1 VINARILKPNSYH
14 AMNATS
20 GTSSRKRGN
29 DTTMGYIL
37 AFMFG
42 CVLCYLIIKDAGGGM
57 MTVLEEAKL
66 IVGII
71 EKVRDAE

>member
-1 VINARILKPNSYH
+1 VLSNHK
-14 AMNATS
+14 
-20 GTSSRKRGN
+20 
-29 DTTMGYIL
+29 
-37 AFMFG
+37 G
-42 CVLCYLIIKDAGGGM
+42 CGGGM